1 MLAVRAQKQ
10 LGLRASVEGR
20 NVDIDTLK
28 NLLELGWPA
37 IVTVFFGY
45 LAIQYINDQRKQ
57 IDKLWQR
64 VEALEAALTKAG
76 IRFDDGQPMS
86 RH

>member
-1 MLAVRAQKQ
+1 M
-10 LGLRASVEGR
+10 
-20 NVDIDTLK
+20 DIDTLK